1 MRTARN
7 SISGALTSQLGTSK
21 VPKPSSFTIG
31 KVFAVIMDEK
41 TPDEQTF
48 EKFGGWIAL
57 GTIFYLDYPSS
68 KNSKDAKLADC
79 KIAKPFSPNQ
89 RYFPLKEELIVL
101 FDLPSP
107 ETQENSLKVE
117 KYYLSVIN
125 LWNNN
130 HHNAQPTDDKP
141 NLGVTFTEK
150 VNINTILPFEGD
162 SIFEGRNGN
171 SLRFSSTTKY
181 NNLENFWSI
190 TGENGDPITLLT
202 NGHDFSYS
210 SLRPYVEDINKDGS
224 AIYLTSTQK
233 VPITVRN
240 FDSNLLFNPI
250 KADNYFKNQSIISSD
265 RVILSAKKDEVLIY
279 GNGIGLSS
287 SKTIYLNS
295 NSEVILDSPKISL
308 GLKNGSPAEEPL
320 LLGNQTIEVLSTL
333 IKELKALSTSL
344 SSVIT
349 PPSGTPLI
357 QINVAGNELYTALEN
372 ITTSTNNLKKLK
384 STKSYTV

>member
-1 MRTARN
+1 MRTART
-7 SISGALTSQLGTSK
+7 SIGGALTSQLGGST
-21 VPKPSSFTIG
+21 VPKTSSFTIG
-31 KVFAVIMDEK
+31 KVFAVIMDEQ

-48 EKFGGWIAL
+48 EKYKGWQGL
-57 GTIFYLDYPSS
+57 GTIFYLDYPTA
-68 KNSKDAKLADC
+68 KDVKDARLADC

-89 RYFPLKEELIVL
+89 RYFPLKEELVVL

-107 ETQENSLKVE
+107 ESQENALKIE

-130 HHNAQPTDDKP
+130 HHNAQPSNDVP
-141 NLGVTFTEK
+141 SLGITFTEK
-150 VNINTILPFEGD
+150 ANINTVLPFEGD
-162 SIFEGRNGN
+162 SIIEGRNGN

-202 NGHDFSYS
+202 NGHNFAS
-210 SLRPYVEDINKDGS
+210 SSFRPYVEDINLDGS

-233 VPITVRN
+233 VPINVREFN
-240 FDSNLLFNPI
+240 SNLLFNPVR
-250 KADNYFKNQSIISSD
+250 ANNYFKNQVLIASD
-265 RVILSAKKDEVLIY
+265 RIVLNSKADEILMY

-287 SKTIYLNS
+287 TKTIYLNS
-295 NSEVILDSPKISL
+295 DSEVVLDSPKISL
-308 GLKNGSPAEEPL
+308 GLQNGSPAEEPL

-349 PPSGTPLI
+349 PPAGSPLI

-372 ITTSTNNLKKLK
+372 ITTSTNNFKKLK